1 MSYFFEYFTH
11 YVMPAIRIIQS
22 FETTPY
28 SENPYNSLWKF
39 ELILILSLTFPET
52 LAWISFKRYA
62 QNNIFMIIT
71 LQNLEQQCYNL
82 HHMTLNPPPTT
93 SSAQVGWKFSMYTT
107 RQSPFTL
114 IIHLC

>member
-11 YVMPAIRIIQS
+11 YVMPAIRTIQS

-62 QNNIFMIIT
+62 QNIFMIIT

-114 IIHLC
+114 IIYLW